1 MYQFVLSRGEVP
13 PFTLCTTHP
22 FNSVPLSMVPVG
34 SFENIL
40 VIVKPAEEDVSSSY
54 LDRLADSQPDSHEVM
69 GYQYKL
75 IANN

>member
-40 VIVKPAEEDVSSSY
+40 VIVKPAEEDVSSY
-54 LDRLADSQPDSHEVM
+54 LDRLADSHEVI